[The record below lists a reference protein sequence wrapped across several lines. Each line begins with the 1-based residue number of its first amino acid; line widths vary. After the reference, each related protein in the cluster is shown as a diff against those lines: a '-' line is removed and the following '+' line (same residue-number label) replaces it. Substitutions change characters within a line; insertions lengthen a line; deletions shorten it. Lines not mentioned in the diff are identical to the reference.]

1 MTEFDKYKWC
11 KNPKTGE
18 HCPDRVGGC
27 HDDCD
32 GYKARC
38 QEQAERKRYLKSKTK
53 IPTAHYEK
61 AKIDVIKRYKKNR
74 GRN

>member
-1 MTEFDKYKWC
+1 MSDFDKYKSC
-11 KNPKTGE
+11 KD
-18 HCPDRVGGC
+18 CPDRAAGC
-27 HDDCD
+27 HSTCE

-38 QEQAERKRYLKSKTK
+38 EKQAERKRYLKSKAK

-61 AKIDVIKRYKKNR
+61 AKIDVIKRNKKNR

>member
-1 MTEFDKYKWC
+1 MAFDKYKSC
-11 KNPKTGE
+11 KG
-18 HCPDRVGGC
+18 CPDRTVHPAC
-27 HDDCD
+27 HDDCE

-61 AKIDVIKRYKKNR
+61 AKIDVIKRNKKNR